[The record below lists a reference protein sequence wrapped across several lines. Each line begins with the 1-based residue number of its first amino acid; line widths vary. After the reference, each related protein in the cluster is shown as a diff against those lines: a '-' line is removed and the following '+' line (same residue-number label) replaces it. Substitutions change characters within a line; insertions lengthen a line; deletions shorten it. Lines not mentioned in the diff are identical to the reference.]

1 MKKRL
6 IGFFLLVSA
15 ILMSSWCSVLAEKKP
30 LTIVTSFYPMYAITQ
45 EIVQDMHE
53 VQMIHSSNGIHG
65 YEPSAADIAA
75 IYEADI
81 FIYHSPQLE
90 SWTKNLEANKGNYSV
105 HMIQAAAGLEMKKVP
120 GLENI
125 TSIAGKDESNLYDPH
140 TWLDPIEAAQEAH
153 LIAEALSEVDPANA
167 PIYKERAQQFE
178 VRAQKLV
185 ETYQPIFEH
194 LEQKTFVT
202 QHTAFYYLAERF
214 GLQQLGIAGISTEQ
228 EPSPR
233 KMAEVMQFVER
244 YQVDTIFIEPN
255 VSDKIAKIIS
265 EKTGVK
271 LVNLSP
277 LESAPHND
285 LTFLEN
291 LEQQLSVLSQ
301 ALSK

>member
-15 ILMSSWCSVLAEKKP
+15 ILMNSWSPVLAEKKP

-45 EIVQDMHE
+45 AIVQDMHE

-105 HMIQAAAGLEMKKVP
+105 HIIQAAAGLEMKKVP

-125 TSIAGKDESNLYDPH
+125 TSIAGKDEANLYDPH

-153 LIAEALSEVDPANA
+153 LIAEALSEVDSDNA
-167 PIYKERAQQFE
+167 EIYKERAQQFE

-185 ETYQPIFEH
+185 ETYQPIFER

-277 LESAPHND
+277 LESDPHND

>member
-15 ILMSSWCSVLAEKKP
+15 ILMNSWSPVLAEKKP

-105 HMIQAAAGLEMKKVP
+105 HIIQAAAGLEMKKVP

-125 TSIAGKDESNLYDPH
+125 TSIAGKDEANLYDPH

-153 LIAEALSEVDPANA
+153 LIAEALSEVDSDNA
-167 PIYKERAQQFE
+167 EIYKERAQQFE